1 MHTVRV
7 RVFFYKEKFCILQM
21 NLQFMRVFFSAVLLL
36 FIQINVQAQAGGL
49 AGAVTDA
56 ITGRELVGVTI
67 TLKPGTTED
76 ITDVEGRFLFSNIQ
90 PGIYSIELREAN
102 HKTTYVPLLR
112 VSANEITVV
121 RIAMFDSV
129 KSLTGVVITGRRAQK
144 NNNAGVASE
153 RKSATTI
160 MDGVSQETIKTTP
173 DRNSAEVLRRVSGIA
188 IQDNKYPVVRGLSD
202 RYNLSMLNGIP
213 MPSTS
218 PDRKSFAFDVIPSNL
233 LDNLMVIKSGMPDQ
247 PGEFAGAILMV
258 NMRDV
263 PDENVQTFSL
273 GFGGYTNTVGKQSSW
288 QTNSG
293 LDFLGLGN
301 SGRKLP
307 GGMPGS
313 GDYMANLTRSERA
326 EFSKQFENDWSL
338 KSATTLPGVQMQ
350 FSNSTRFLFSGRPTG
365 VLFALSY
372 SDVKRVNQITRTEYN
387 PSGITRR
394 YADQQFTDNVLL
406 GGILNFAIKINKKNK
421 VTWRNF
427 INNNATEENNLREG
441 TDFESGRDEKSQGMN
456 YSYNYFFGSQ
466 FSGEHFIPAWEVKF
480 KWDAGAQVVD
490 RNAPDYRRLLYIRN
504 TGTTDPFKA
513 ALGPGASF
521 TNAGKMYTALHENIQ
536 FAGYSFVKTYL
547 SDRLKS
553 DIKVGGFHQ
562 LKNREFNAR
571 VLSVVD
577 NSFDTPDS
585 LKVLES
591 GSIFDPSH
599 MGGNGFRYDEIDDPS
614 YSYTGRSTLH
624 AGYIM
629 LDNIIDRFF
638 RVSGGVRVE
647 KFNQVMKTRKAG
659 IGAIQPTLDNL
670 NILPSAALT
679 LLLNSRT
686 NLRFSYAATV
696 TRPDFREISPF
707 SYFDFI
713 NFVSIVGNDTLKSG
727 TINNFDFRYETF
739 PGDGQSFSIGAFIKD
754 FKNPV
759 EQTVS
764 LVSKDPVRS
773 LQFKNAAAATV
784 YGAEMEFR
792 YKLKKV
798 AYTLRNFEMSGNFAY
813 TFSEVKFQYFD
824 SGSQVAN
831 ISRPLQ
837 GQSPYIGNL
846 GIYYSNRAKGISVS
860 VNYNTIGPRLYSV
873 GTFNYPDFYEKP
885 RNVLDLQVSKSLN
898 QRTEIKLTCGDILA
912 QDFVLYQNTDK
923 GHSYQKTDRVVNRMK
938 TAPLI
943 LLNFTY
949 RIK

>member
-1 MHTVRV
+1 MQV
-7 RVFFYKEKFCILQM
+7 
-21 NLQFMRVFFSAVLLL
+21 NLQFMRVFFTAVLLL
-36 FIQINVQAQAGGL
+36 IIQIRVQAQAGGL

-67 TLKPGTTED
+67 SLKPGATED
-76 ITDVEGRFLFSNIQ
+76 ITDVEGRFLFSNVQ
-90 PGIYSIELREAN
+90 PGIYSLELREAN

-129 KSLTGVVITGRRAQK
+129 KTLSGVVITARRPQK

-153 RKSATTI
+153 RKSSTTI

-173 DRNSAEVLRRVSGIA
+173 DRSSAEVLRRVSGIA
-188 IQDNKYPVVRGLSD
+188 IQDNKYPIVRGLSD
-202 RYNLSMLNGIP
+202 RYNMAMLNGVP
-213 MPSTS
+213 MPSTT

-233 LDNLMVIKSGMPDQ
+233 LDNLMVVKSGMPDQ
-247 PGEFAGAILMV
+247 PGEFAGAIIMV

-273 GFGGYTNTVGKQSSW
+273 GMGGYLNTVGKKAQW

-301 SGRKLP
+301 SGRVLP

-326 EFSKQFENDWSL
+326 EFSKQFQNDWSL
-338 KSATTLPGVQMQ
+338 KSSTTLPSVQMQ
-350 FSNSTRFLFSGRPTG
+350 FSNSSRFLFSGRPTG

-372 SDVKRVNQITRTEYN
+372 SDVKRNNTISRTEYN
-387 PSGITRR
+387 PSGITRN
-394 YADQQFTDNVLL
+394 YLDQQSMDNVLL
-406 GGILNFAIKINKKNK
+406 GGILNFAMKINKKNK

-427 INNNATEENNLREG
+427 INNNAYEENNLREG
-441 TDFESGRDEKSQGMN
+441 TDYESGRDESSRGMN
-456 YSYNYFFGSQ
+456 YSYNYFVGSQ
-466 FSGEHFIPAWEVKF
+466 LSGEHFLPSVEVKF
-480 KWDAGAQVVD
+480 KWDAGLQLVN
-490 RNAPDYRRLLYIRN
+490 RNSPDYRRLLYVRN

-521 TNAGKMYTALHENIQ
+521 TNAGKMYTQMQENIQ
-536 FAGYSFVKTYL
+536 FAGYSFLKTYL
-547 SDRLKS
+547 SDRLKT

-562 LKNREFNAR
+562 IKDREFKAR

-577 NSFDTPDS
+577 NTFDTPDS
-585 LKVLES
+585 LKLMEA
-591 GSIFDPSH
+591 GNIFDPSH

-614 YSYTGRSTLH
+614 YSYTGHSSLH

-638 RVSGGVRVE
+638 RISGGVRVE
-647 KFNQVMKTRKAG
+647 KFYQVMKTHKAG
-659 IGAIQPTLDNL
+659 IGAIQPSINNL

-679 LLLNSRT
+679 LLLNART

-727 TINNFDFRYETF
+727 NINNFDFRYETF
-739 PGDGQSFSIGAFIKD
+739 PGDGQSFSVGAFIKD

-824 SGSQVAN
+824 SGHHVAN
-831 ISRPLQ
+831 VSRPLQ
-837 GQSPYIGNL
+837 GQSPYIANL
-846 GIYYSNRAKGISVS
+846 GLYYFNRAKGVS
-860 VNYNTIGPRLYSV
+860 FSINYNTIGPRLYSV
-873 GTFNYPDFYEKP
+873 GTVNYPDFYEKP
-885 RNVLDLQVSKSLN
+885 RNVLDLQLSKSIN

-912 QDFVLYQNTDK
+912 QDFVLYQNTNA
-923 GHSYQKTDRVVNRMK
+923 GHGYQKTDRVVNRMK
-938 TAPLI
+938 TAPLM

-949 RIK
+949 RLK